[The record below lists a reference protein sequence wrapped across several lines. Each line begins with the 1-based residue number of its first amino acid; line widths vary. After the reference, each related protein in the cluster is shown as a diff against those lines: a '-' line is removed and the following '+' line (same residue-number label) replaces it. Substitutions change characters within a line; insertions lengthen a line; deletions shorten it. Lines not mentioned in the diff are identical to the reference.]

1 MELVSL
7 DFNNLDP
14 ESLNGVTV
22 RKHNDLIE
30 ARYQLPSL
38 QEQRVIHM
46 LLAQIKPD
54 DEDFKGYKILV
65 SDFAKIVGIRADTL
79 YSQMDAITLALRSR
93 NISIRNG
100 KNFLHT
106 GWLSSAKYI
115 HGSGYVE
122 LAFDPNLK
130 PYLLQ
135 LKDHFTQYKLD
146 AVLHFKSVYS
156 IRLYELLK
164 KEAFKAKKNHQF
176 EAEYSY
182 EFLRESFGIEKNE
195 YKLFADFKR
204 FTVQVA
210 VTEIYDK
217 TELNIFDV
225 QYKKTGRAVS
235 HIVFRVEIREPAEAE
250 VRAAQIRL
258 EDQPKEK
265 ENGKEVLQKELV
277 ELGYSF
283 EAARRDVNKYGIK
296 RIKRSIAY
304 TLAKQQAGA
313 VKDFP
318 AYLSRVIADDLGD
331 AIDQIKTQKAE
342 AAKVKQQTEKQ
353 AQVEQERQEKAIKEK
368 HNKALEFFY
377 NLPEGL
383 QTITRE
389 EFYKTIEDNTFV
401 VGKWRELIKKNKDP
415 IRENILIKSSFTTYL
430 IEQKIFS

>member
-1 MELVSL
+1 MEIHTLI
-7 DFNNLDP
+7 FENIDP
-14 ESLNGVTV
+14 ESLNGVSV

-30 ARYQLPSL
+30 AKYQLPSL

-54 DEDFKGYKILV
+54 DEDFKGYQILV
-65 SDFAKIVGIRADTL
+65 SDFAKIAGIRADSL
-79 YSQMDAITLALRSR
+79 YSQMDSITMSLRDR
-93 NISIRNG
+93 RISIRQG
-100 KNFLHT
+100 KSFLHT
-106 GWLSSAKYI
+106 GWLSSAKYV

-122 LAFDPNLK
+122 LRFDPNLK

-146 AVLHFKSVYS
+146 AVLTFKSVYS
-156 IRLYELLK
+156 IRLYEMLK
-164 KEAFKAKKNHQF
+164 KEAFKAKKNRQF

-182 EFLRESFGIEKNE
+182 EFLREAFGIEKKE
-195 YKLFADFKR
+195 YKLFAHFRTK
-204 FTVQVA
+204 TIEPA

-235 HIVFRVEIREPAEAE
+235 HIVFRIEIREPAEAE

-304 TLAKQQAGA
+304 TLAKQQARA

-318 AYLSRVIADDLGD
+318 SYLAKVIADDLGD
-331 AIDQIKTQKAE
+331 AIDQIKIQKAE
-342 AAKVKQQTEKQ
+342 TAKAQQQAEKQ
-353 AQVEQERQEKAIKEK
+353 AQIEKERQEKASKEK
-368 HNKALEFFY
+368 HTRALEFFY

-383 QTITRE
+383 QIVTRE
-389 EFYKTIEDNTFV
+389 GFYKTIEDNNFV
-401 VGKWRELIKKNKDP
+401 VGKWRELLKENKDP
-415 IRENILIKSSFTTYL
+415 IRENVLIKSSFTTYL
-430 IEQKIFS
+430 IEQKIFN